1 MKALLRWLRAK
12 QLRVTVLNVLM
23 LAALLALI
31 GSPVVFAV
39 VGAATIALFAL
50 HGLTNA
56 GRASLA
62 RRSGG
67 SRLLD
72 QLLTWLPGGVALGLA
87 VLGLDLVVG
96 SGEGSPAQRLG
107 LLLFAFE
114 LAALAVVTGDL
125 APSTSKAAREGGF

>member
-50 HGLTNA
+50 HGLMNA

-72 QLLTWLPGGVALGLA
+72 QLLTWLPGAVALGLA

-96 SGEGSPAQRLG
+96 SGEGSPAQQLG

-125 APSTSKAAREGGF
+125 APSASKAAREGGF